1 MLMNIDNNDKIA
13 KIDNTFILNA
23 QYRMTAKEQKVLYY
37 LISHLNPKGEKD
49 FNVITVPIRHIEETL
64 KEASKKWGSLYE
76 EIERLCESM
85 ISKNIKFPTNVM
97 VEGKTLKG
105 RINFFSSIRPLI
117 DENGQTAIKF
127 SFSPDMKP
135 FLLQLHHYVNI
146 GVLEV
151 VPMKNTHAIRMYSIF
166 KSERDRL
173 RGVKDVITMSY
184 SLKELKAMLGIEDK
198 YLKDNF
204 KDFRIYVLDKIR
216 DDINETCPTM
226 VVKYDYIKAGR
237 KIIGVV
243 FTVYE
248 KRTIAGALE
257 SPKKRE
263 AKTKKEP
270 TENYVPNNREVEV
283 LNRSKK
289 KAFEKL
295 VNFGVF
301 DGIAYKKIIP
311 TIKGSEFEGYEDI
324 FIEKAILHFEKTAIQ
339 ATTKELKAS
348 TFVTWW
354 VKNKV
359 FESGDVWAD
368 ILEKV
373 VNHKKQLQKTNPT
386 AYENRQL
393 AKTMTNSEFEEYIKK
408 MQE

>member
-1 MLMNIDNNDKIA
+1 MD
-13 KIDNTFILNA
+13 
-23 QYRMTAKEQKVLYY
+23 
-37 LISHLNPKGEKD
+37 
-49 FNVITVPIRHIEETL
+49 
-64 KEASKKWGSLYE
+64 
-76 EIERLCESM
+76 
-85 ISKNIKFPTNVM
+85 
-97 VEGKTLKG
+97 
-105 RINFFSSIRPLI
+105 
-117 DENGQTAIKF
+117 
-127 SFSPDMKP
+127 
-135 FLLQLHHYVNI
+135 
-146 GVLEV
+146 
-151 VPMKNTHAIRMYSIF
+151 
-166 KSERDRL
+166 
-173 RGVKDVITMSY
+173 
-184 SLKELKAMLGIEDK
+184 
-198 YLKDNF
+198 
-204 KDFRIYVLDKIR
+204 
-216 DDINETCPTM
+216 
-226 VVKYDYIKAGR
+226 
-237 KIIGVV
+237 
-243 FTVYE
+243 
-248 KRTIAGALE
+248 
-257 SPKKRE
+257 
-263 AKTKKEP
+263 
-270 TENYVPNNREVEV
+270 V

-311 TIKGSEFEGYEDI
+311 TIRGSEFEGYEDI

-393 AKTMTNSEFEEYIKK
+393 AKTMTNNEFEEYIKK